1 MKIIKKLIEDFKK
14 TQNNMY
20 ASPLKRLSGFII
32 DLLIIMI
39 IFNATMV
46 IANHFGFDSQFNKE
60 QVVIKNQGTPDEVA
74 TVEEVFDPKTFNK
87 VYTVRLIISAV
98 YFVLF
103 LSSKKQATIGNM
115 VFNTMVVSTK
125 MKKVTP
131 IIALLRFIALLLN
144 NTIFGLGYFT
154 YFFTKDR
161 SFLQDILSDS
171 RIVNLKKD

>member
-1 MKIIKKLIEDFKK
+1 MEIIKKLIENFKK
-14 TQNNMY
+14 SKNDIY
-20 ASPLKRLSGFII
+20 ASPLKRLGGFAI

-39 IFNATMV
+39 IFNATIA

-60 QVVIKNQGTPDEVA
+60 QVVLKNQGTPDEMT
-74 TVEEVFDPKTFNK
+74 TVEEVFDAKTFNR
-87 VYTVRLIISAV
+87 VYTIRLIISAL

-161 SFLQDILSDS
+161 SFLQDVLSDS

>member
-1 MKIIKKLIEDFKK
+1 MKIIKRLIENFKK
-14 TQNNMY
+14 TQNNIY
-20 ASPLKRLSGFII
+20 ASPLRRLGGFII

-39 IFNATMV
+39 IFNATIT

-60 QVVIKNQGTPDEVA
+60 QVVVKNQGTADEVA
-74 TVEEVFDPKTFNK
+74 TVEQIFDAKIFNK
-87 VYTVRLIISAV
+87 VYSIRLVISAL

-125 MKKVTP
+125 IKRVTP

-144 NTIFGLGYFT
+144 NTIFGLGYLT

-161 SFLQDILSDS
+161 SFLQDILSES
-171 RIVNLKKD
+171 RIINLKKD